1 MIMTRFVF
9 VALCVLLSPYAAAA
23 GGGGEYIVDAP
34 ISLTDKAQQQ
44 RGAQLFMNY
53 CYGCHS
59 LKYLRYERMATDLGI
74 PLDLLPGNLLFNTD
88 RPGSPMANALDTVQA
103 KKWFGVPPPD
113 LTLEAKL
120 RGADWVY
127 SYLIGFYEDPSRP
140 WGVNNHVFP
149 NVGMPHVMADMQRTL
164 PEEEF
169 RGHMADITAFLEYTA
184 EPVQVTRMVMG
195 GFVIGFLLLLLV
207 FAWLMKRE
215 FWKDVH

>member
-1 MIMTRFVF
+1 MKKFAF
-9 VALCVLLSPYAAAA
+9 ALVALILSVTANAA
-23 GGGGEYIVDAP
+23 GGAESEYIVDAP
-34 ISLTDKAQQQ
+34 ISLTDKAQLQ

-59 LKYLRYERMATDLGI
+59 LKYVRYERMANDLDI
-74 PLDLLPGNLLFNTD
+74 PVDLLAGNLMFNTD
-88 RPGSPMANALDTVQA
+88 KAGSPMVNALDTGMA
-103 KKWFGVPPPD
+103 KKWFGVSPPD
-113 LTLEAKL
+113 LSLEAKL

-149 NVGMPHVMADMQRTL
+149 NVGMPHVMGDMQRSL
-164 PEEEF
+164 PEDEF
-169 RGHMADITAFLEYTA
+169 KANMADVTAFLEYTA
-184 EPVQVTRMVMG
+184 EPVQVTRMVVGM
-195 GFVIGFLLLLLV
+195 FVIGFLLVLLI

>member
-1 MIMTRFVF
+1 MKNFF
-9 VALCVLLSPYAAAA
+9 LAALFALLSPLALAA
-23 GGGGEYIVDAP
+23 GGEANPYIAKAP
-34 ISLTDKAQQQ
+34 ISLTDKAQLQ

-53 CYGCHS
+53 CFGCHS
-59 LKYLRYERMATDLGI
+59 LKYVRYERMANDLDI
-74 PLDLLPGNLLFNTD
+74 PVELLPGNLMFNTD
-88 RPGSPMANALDTVQA
+88 KVGSPMLNGLDIVQA
-103 KKWFGVPPPD
+103 KKWFGAPPPD
-113 LTLEAKL
+113 LSLEAKL

-127 SYLIGFYEDPSRP
+127 SYLTTFYDDPTRP

-149 NVGMPHVMADMQRTL
+149 NVGMPHIMADMQRSL

-169 RGHMADITAFLEYTA
+169 KSRMADITAFLEYTA

-195 GFVIGFLLLLLV
+195 AFVIGFLLVLLV